1 MAPTKQTARSAS
13 AKKDDERSSQ
23 KDDEKTPSDK
33 KASTPVKSYKQKII
47 DGDRKTESTTKTK
60 SNDCLVTVTKT
71 QSNDMVMLLERSNGD
86 PPFVFLTV
94 NELRRQ
100 EDFRRDILRINQMW
114 DKVSHSNPNETEVV
128 MVNGRER
135 RFIVL
140 VHIFEPGN
148 DHLNNPV
155 NRRLWA
161 DTFVH
166 YFNHP
171 DNRSLYSFPMTA
183 RFAGDLTP
191 SDEST
196 SPHMSRYLTIRDTM
210 HVMQEAL
217 RGQDMNGNDLAIGYV
232 LENEEAMNDYYA
244 PEHLPLAMQEF
255 AVYARHHQ
263 SNTNGPFSGLNA
275 FNYSQDH

>member
-1 MAPTKQTARSAS
+1 MAPAKQSAKS
-13 AKKDDERSSQ
+13 APAKKDDDTSPQ
-23 KDDEKTPSDK
+23 KNEEKTPSDK

-47 DGDRKTESTTKTK
+47 DGDKKTASTTKPK
-60 SNDCLVTVTKT
+60 SNECLVFVTKT
-71 QSNDMVMLLERSNGD
+71 RSNDMIMLLERSNGD

-100 EDFRRDILRINQMW
+100 EDFRRNVLRIHQMW
-114 DKVSHSNPNETEVV
+114 DKVSHNNPNETEVV
-128 MVNGRER
+128 LVSGRER
-135 RFIVL
+135 RFVVF
-140 VHIFEPGN
+140 VHIFEAGT

-171 DNRSLYSFPMTA
+171 DNRSLYTFPMTA

-191 SDEST
+191 NDEST

-217 RGQDMNGNDLAIGYV
+217 GHQDMNGIDLPIGYV
-232 LENEEAMNDYYA
+232 LENEDAMNDYYA
-244 PEHLPLAMQEF
+244 PEHLPLARQEF
-255 AVYARHHQ
+255 AVYARH
-263 SNTNGPFSGLNA
+263 SRNDTDGPFSGLTA
-275 FNYSQDH
+275 FSYNQDL